1 MPVDPASW
9 PNRTQ
14 SLGQQRTAREVQR
27 KECHTFLN
35 QDASSDEAN
44 RIASHINTASE
55 YSDYE
60 PQIKLPRFEKS
71 GRVNPMSGIVFT
83 MTMAKF
89 TIDRDVRHFI
99 TDMDENLACFQHGID
114 DSQKGYLV
122 LAAVKV
128 DAKDI
133 FLSYTVG
140 QLDSVTEVFK
150 VMLKAFRK
158 REKCVAGLHQL
169 KQDTNEKIS
178 EVASSIPRYVR
189 EMGVNAQ
196 KFDKICIHYLKI
208 GFLPKIQCRL
218 NQRNPL
224 NF

>member
-1 MPVDPASW
+1 MPVDPAYW
-9 PNRTQ
+9 PYRTQ
-14 SLGQQRTAREVQR
+14 SLRQQRKAREVQR
-27 KECHTFLN
+27 EECHTFLN
-35 QDASSDEAN
+35 QDASSVEED
-44 RIASHINTASE
+44 RIASHVNTASE
-55 YSDYE
+55 SSDDE

-71 GRVNPMSGIVFT
+71 GRVIPMSGIVPS
-83 MTMAKF
+83 MTMPEF
-89 TIDRDVRHFI
+89 TIDSDVRHFI
-99 TDMDENLACFQHGID
+99 TDMD
-114 DSQKGYLV
+114 
-122 LAAVKV
+122 AAVKD

-133 FLSYTVG
+133 LLSYTVG